1 MSMQTDLLPLPTTSA
16 APVLEAVLLKAERVG
31 RRADG
36 RDIVGDASLEVRSRE
51 TVALV
56 GASGSG
62 KSSFLRLLNRLDEP
76 TSGTVYLDGVDY
88 RRLDP
93 RELRRRIGLLLQASW
108 LFPGTVADNVRF
120 GPASRGDRLDDA
132 ELESLLRRVDL
143 QGYGDRSVERLS
155 GGEAQ
160 RVALARTL
168 ANAPEVLLL
177 DEPTSALDEA
187 ARDHVESLLHDVVA
201 ERRLACVLVT
211 HDPGQARRLA
221 DRAAVMDHGRI
232 VRAGRAREVV

>member
-1 MSMQTDLLPLPTTSA
+1 MQTDLLPLPTSA
-16 APVLEAVLLKAERVG
+16 ARVLEAVLLKAESLG

-93 RELRRRIGLLLQASW
+93 RELRRRVGLLLQASW

-120 GPASRGDRLDDA
+120 GPASRGDRLDDS

-143 QGYGDRSVERLS
+143 EGYGERSVERLS

-187 ARDHVESLLHDVVA
+187 ARDHVESLLRDVVA

-221 DRAAVMDHGRI
+221 DRAAVMDRGRI

>member
-1 MSMQTDLLPLPTTSA
+1 
-16 APVLEAVLLKAERVG
+16 
-31 RRADG
+31 
-36 RDIVGDASLEVRSRE
+36 
-51 TVALV
+51 
-56 GASGSG
+56 
-62 KSSFLRLLNRLDEP
+62 
-76 TSGTVYLDGVDY
+76 
-88 RRLDP
+88 
-93 RELRRRIGLLLQASW
+93 
-108 LFPGTVADNVRF
+108 
-120 GPASRGDRLDDA
+120 
-132 ELESLLRRVDL
+132 
-143 QGYGDRSVERLS
+143 VERLS